1 MKPLSDIILE
11 ESIRISLNEFK
22 LKPKPEDDNKPKPK
36 TTNNKLDR
44 DKAKKIAQTIYRT
57 KGVGTFGDDDEKGLV
72 TAFKSIPNMA
82 TFWQVNRIL
91 LKNTN
96 QSTSKYISTYINS
109 SETDVW
115 IPLIKHL
122 LKINA
127 TDIVLKTYI
136 SKTKWDSIKKED
148 PKLAQTIIK
157 KKLIT
162 GGVKTDQ
169 VADQTADGYLYLT
182 YISIGLFLMWKGKP
196 VAKSVARFFSKNQD
210 IKQSQAQP
218 YRAGEYSLRTL
229 TGLAKPN
236 FLYLLQNKSFWNM
249 SKNKMMQ
256 LLKIELREKRLSKQ
270 EYDELYVV
278 LSEIKS
284 SDINKVYFNLVLKA
298 LKRRDS
304 DLIRKGNIQRI
315 IKMIDNEQ
323 FTKTFGP
330 QLQAIEDDILS
341 TKSAKRKSA
350 KQDNDVTKVTT
361 ADDVMDDV
369 DIIKQMGSSIKTT
382 NFKSYNM
389 DRWIRIQDLIGNKIS
404 INGQLNLKKI
414 GNEFVKIWPT
424 TPGGIPE
431 STKKAILNVLGKS
444 GESLQ
449 SIFKKFPDVKYWHDW
464 MLKTKSGNKVYKF
477 YNTPKFKE
485 FPTYER
491 WALAMKQIGVKNY
504 TKQDYDIA
512 HYNWKESRT
521 L

>member
-22 LKPKPEDDNKPKPK
+22 LKPKPEDGNKPKRK

-44 DKAKKIAQTIYRT
+44 KKALKIAQAIYRT
-57 KGVGTFGDDDEKGLV
+57 KGVGTFGNDDEKGLV

-82 TFWQVNRIL
+82 TFWKVNRIL
-91 LKNTN
+91 LKNRN
-96 QSTSKYISTYINS
+96 QSISKYISTYINS
-109 SETDVW
+109 RETDVW

-148 PKLAQTIIK
+148 PKLAQTIVK
-157 KKLIT
+157 KNLIP
-162 GGVKTDQ
+162 GGVKTNSAQ
-169 VADQTADGYLYLT
+169 KADGYLYLT
-182 YISIGLFLMWKGKP
+182 YIIIGGVLIAKGKP
-196 VAKSVARFFSKNQD
+196 VAKSVARFFSKNQN
-210 IKQSQAQP
+210 IKQSQTQP

-249 SKNKMMQ
+249 SKNKMMR
-256 LLKIELREKRLSKQ
+256 LLKIELQKNRLSKQ
-270 EYDELYVV
+270 EYDELYIV

-284 SDINKVYFNLVLKA
+284 SDINKIYFNLVLKA

-304 DLIRKGNIQRI
+304 DFIRKGNIQRI

-341 TKSAKRKSA
+341 TDPAKRKSA

-389 DRWIRIQDLIGNKIS
+389 DRWIRIQDLIGNKIKVNEQP
-404 INGQLNLKKI
+404 ILKKI
-414 GNEFVKIWPT
+414 GNEFVKIQPT
-424 TPGGIPE
+424 TSGGVTE
-431 STKKAILNVLGKS
+431 STKKAILNVLGTS
-444 GESLQ
+444 GESLE

-491 WALAMKQIGVKNY
+491 WGLAMKQIGVKNY
-504 TKQDYDIA
+504 TKQDYNIA
-512 HYNWKESRT
+512 HYNWKDSRT

>member
-1 MKPLSDIILE
+1 MKTVSNIILE
-11 ESIRISLNEFK
+11 ESIRVSLSEFK
-22 LKPKPEDDNKPKPK
+22 LKPKPEDDNKLKPK

-44 DKAKKIAQTIYRT
+44 DKAKKIAQNIYDT
-57 KGVGTFGDDDEKGLV
+57 KGVGTFGDDDEKALV

-109 SETDVW
+109 GETDVW

-157 KKLIT
+157 KNLIP
-162 GGVKTDQ
+162 GGVKPESES
-169 VADQTADGYLYLT
+169 VFSSPYFYVFLGILAAV
-182 YISIGLFLMWKGKP
+182 GLVRGGGVKLIQ
-196 VAKSVARFFSKNQD
+196 RLISKNQAA
-210 IKQSQAQP
+210 KQAQNQP
-218 YRAGEYSLRTL
+218 VLTKTLSLQRLIGTP
-229 TGLAKPN
+229 GMW
-236 FLYLLQNKSFWNM
+236 NKGRMIS
-249 SKNKMMQ
+249 
-256 LLKIELREKRLSKQ
+256 LLKYELKKKRLTIEEFKQ
-270 EYDELYVV
+270 LETV
-278 LSEIKS
+278 LKS
-284 SDINKVYFNLVLKA
+284 LNRSDINRVYFDLVLKA
-298 LKRRDS
+298 MKRRDVNA
-304 DLIRKGNIQRI
+304 IQKGNVQKI
-315 IKMIDNEQ
+315 IKMIDDDQ

-330 QLQAIEDDILS
+330 RLQAIEDDILS
-341 TKSAKRKSA
+341 TKSV
-350 KQDNDVTKVTT
+350 KQDNAVTKVTT

-389 DRWIRIQDLIGNKIS
+389 DRWIRIQDLIGNKITV
-404 INGQLNLKKI
+404 NEQLILKDI
-414 GNEFVKIWPT
+414 GNEFVKIQPT
-424 TPGGIPE
+424 TSGGVTE
-431 STKKAILNVLGKS
+431 STKKAILNVLGTS
-444 GESLQ
+444 GESLE
-449 SIFKKFPDVKYWHDW
+449 SIFKKFPEVKYWHDW

-504 TKQDYDIA
+504 TKQDYNIA

>member
-22 LKPKPEDDNKPKPK
+22 LKPKPEDSNKPKPT

-44 DKAKKIAQTIYRT
+44 KKALKIAQAIYRT

-82 TFWQVNRIL
+82 TFWKVNKIL
-91 LKNTN
+91 TDNRN
-96 QSTSKYISTYINS
+96 QSISKYISTYINS
-109 SETDVW
+109 RETDVW

-304 DLIRKGNIQRI
+304 DFIRKGNVKRI
-315 IKMIDNEQ
+315 IKMIDNKQ
-323 FTKTFGP
+323 FTKFGL

-341 TKSAKRKSA
+341 DDILSTKSA

-361 ADDVMDDV
+361 ADDIMDDV

-414 GNEFVKIWPT
+414 GNEFVKIQPT
-424 TPGGIPE
+424 TSGGVTE